1 MDFTLSKQQQMVQK
15 MYREFAEN
23 EVKPLAKKVDAE
35 EYFPKET
42 VEKRGKLGMM
52 GIYFPTSV
60 GGAGGDVL
68 SYVMAVEELSKVCGT
83 TGVIVSAHTSLCAA
97 PIYENGTPEQKAK
110 YLPKLCS
117 GEWLGAFG
125 LTEPGAGTDAQ
136 GQQTIAK
143 EDGDYWVLNG
153 SKIFITNAGFADV
166 FIVIAVTDNVLDK
179 RGRPTKLCSA
189 FIVERTDP
197 GFSVGKA
204 EDKMGIR
211 GSSTCE
217 LIFEDCRIPKDRML
231 GVRGKGFQLAMATLD
246 GGRIGIA
253 SQALGIAEGALQET
267 VAYVKERKQFGRSI
281 SAFQN
286 TQFELAE
293 MKARIEAAKYLVY
306 AAALKKQEAMNG
318 AKVRYSVEAA
328 QAKLIA
334 ARTASDVTRRCL
346 QLFGGYGYT
355 RDYPIERMMRD
366 AKITEIYEGTSEV
379 QMMVISGAL
388 LK

>member
-42 VEKRGKLGMM
+42 VEKRGQLGMM
-52 GIYFPTSV
+52 GIYFATAV

-253 SQALGIAEGALQET
+253 SQALGIAEGALEET

-293 MKARIEAAKYLVY
+293 MKARVEAAKYLVY
-306 AAALKKQEAMNG
+306 AAALKKQQAMDG

>member
-42 VEKRGKLGMM
+42 VEKMGKLGMM
-52 GIYFPTSV
+52 GIYFPTEV

-136 GQQTIAK
+136 GQQTFAVD
-143 EDGDYWVLNG
+143 EGDHWKLNG
-153 SKIFITNAGFADV
+153 SKIFITNAGYADV
-166 FIVIAVTDNVLDK
+166 FIIIAVTGFVTDK
-179 RGRPTKLCSA
+179 RGRKQKEISA

-217 LIFEDCRIPKDRML
+217 LIFENCIVPKENLL
-231 GVRGKGFQLAMATLD
+231 GKVGKGFSIAMKTLD
-246 GGRIGIA
+246 GGRVGIA
-253 SQALGIAEGALQET
+253 SQALGIAQGAMDET
-267 VAYVKERKQFGRSI
+267 VKYVKERKQFGRTI
-281 SAFQN
+281 GQFQN
-286 TQFELAE
+286 TQFQLADLDT
-293 MKARIEAAKYLVY
+293 KIEAARLLVR
-306 AAALKKQEAMNG
+306 AAAFKKDQ
-318 AKVRYSVEAA
+318 KLPFSVDAA
-328 QAKLIA
+328 RAKLFA
-334 ARTASDVTRRCL
+334 AETAMEVTTKAV
-346 QLFGGYGYT
+346 QFHGGYGYT
-355 RDYPIERMMRD
+355 REYPVERMMRD

-379 QMMVISGAL
+379 QRMVISSAL